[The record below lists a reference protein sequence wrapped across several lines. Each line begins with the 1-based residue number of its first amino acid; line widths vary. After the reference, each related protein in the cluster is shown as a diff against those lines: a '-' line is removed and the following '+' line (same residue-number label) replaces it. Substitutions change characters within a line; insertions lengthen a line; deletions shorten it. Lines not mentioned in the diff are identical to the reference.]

1 MGGRAAHRCDRPR
14 CVQAVAVDRDR
25 LHYTL
30 EVGVPLE
37 RDRSEIGII
46 ASFEVDGGD
55 IVVLETAI
63 DCHWMSFLRDLHD
76 NLAVIET
83 LAAISS
89 RWMRLVPSFCTVD
102 SCRA

>member
-1 MGGRAAHRCDRPR
+1 MPAGR
-14 CVQAVAVDRDR
+14 
-25 LHYTL
+25 
-30 EVGVPLE
+30 PLE
-37 RDRSEIGII
+37 LAFLGGPPELLFPPVSPVDADI

-63 DCHWMSFLRDLHD
+63 DCHWMPFLRDLHD